1 MITTPDDAIDTQPA
15 QPANETPA
23 PDVTT
28 HAKLRWLQ
36 RSKTIEL
43 RLKEAW
49 RQGYYVGCD
58 EYNGQARLHSPGGV
72 VLIEKDGVITTVLE
86 TATISYN
93 ADHLVECRE
102 CDNEYKPDPNDRT
115 CPWCPSGQREVG
127 R

>member
-1 MITTPDDAIDTQPA
+1 MITTQDDAIDTQPA
-15 QPANETPA
+15 QPAIENPA

-36 RSKTIEL
+36 RSATFEL
-43 RLKEAW
+43 HVAEAW

-58 EYNGQARLHSPGGV
+58 EYNGQARLHSPGEV

-86 TATISYN
+86 TTNISYN

-102 CDNEYKPDPNDRT
+102 CEYEYKPDSGNRT
-115 CPWCPSGQREVG
+115 CPWCTNGQREVA